1 MFPPHVSAPMFPSP
15 CFHGVN
21 YRIDNSTVKWIR
33 DRNGNI
39 TYLYYNGP
47 QRFRLVSQGFSERSS
62 KSINSWRHDPHQP
75 GKAPSLPQH
84 LWSAHGDGKSSLAGE
99 TALARVPAATIPE
112 RERHK
117 KNRGQ
122 SNGLGSCAV
131 VLCLKEN
138 SQSQL
143 HLTPSH
149 IRRSSILRPVRTAG
163 RPLE

>member
-75 GKAPSLPQH
+75 GKAPSYAYRSTCGQPTATENLPLPVKPHWHEYPPQPFPSGNDTKKTAAKAMA
-84 LWSAHGDGKSSLAGE
+84 SAL
-99 TALARVPAATIPE
+99 V
-112 RERHK
+112 
-117 KNRGQ
+117 
-122 SNGLGSCAV
+122 
-131 VLCLKEN
+131 
-138 SQSQL
+138 QL
-143 HLTPSH
+143 FS
-149 IRRSSILRPVRTAG
+149 A
-163 RPLE
+163 